1 MNISRRIAFALSAAA
16 LALSVG
22 SAAAQDKIRIGTE
35 GAYPPFNNLASDG
48 KLEGFDIDIA
58 RALCDEMKAECTF
71 VTQDWDGIIPAL
83 QANKFDAIVAS
94 MSITDERKQQVDF
107 TNPYYTNS
115 LIVMAPKDSAIA
127 APTAEALAGKVIG
140 AQGGTV
146 GADYVSEHFKDAE
159 LKPYPTQQELYL
171 DIGTGRVD
179 AAIGDVGVMSA
190 FLKTDDGACC
200 KQIGDPFYKE
210 DKIAIAVRKGDKD
223 LTDKLNAAIEGIRK
237 SGAYQ
242 KISEKY
248 FGSDIFE

>member
-1 MNISRRIAFALSAAA
+1 MNISRRIAFALTAAT
-16 LALSVG
+16 LALSAG
-22 SAAAQDKIRIGTE
+22 AASAQDKIRIGTE
-35 GAYPPFNNLASDG
+35 GAYPPFNNLTSDG

-127 APTAEALAGKVIG
+127 APTPEALAGKVIG

-146 GADYVSEHFKDAE
+146 GADYVSEHFKDSE

-179 AAIGDVGVMSA
+179 AAIGDVGVMGA
-190 FLKTDDGACC
+190 FLKSQDGACC
-200 KQIGDPFYKE
+200 KQIGDAFYKE

-223 LTDKLNAAIEGIRK
+223 LTDKLNAAIAAIRAN
-237 SGAYQ
+237 GAYKQ
-242 KISEKY
+242 ISEKY
-248 FGSDIFE
+248 FGTDIFE

>member
-1 MNISRRIAFALSAAA
+1 MKLSRSIMFALSAAA
-16 LALSVG
+16 VALSLG
-22 SAAAQDKIRIGTE
+22 TASAQDKIRIGTE

-58 RALCDEMKAECTF
+58 RALCDEMKADCEF
-71 VTQDWDGIIPAL
+71 ITQDWDGIIPAL
-83 QANKFDAIVAS
+83 QANKFDAIIAS

-115 LIVMAPKDSAIA
+115 LIIIAPKDSDIA

-146 GADYVSEHFKDAE
+146 GADYVSEHLKDAE

-171 DIGTGRVD
+171 DIDSGRVD
-179 AAIGDVGVMSA
+179 AAIGDVGVMGA

-200 KQIGDPFYKE
+200 KQIGDAFYKE
-210 DKIAIAVRKGDKD
+210 DKIAIAIRKGDQA
-223 LTDKLNAAIEGIRK
+223 LADKFNAALEGIRK
-237 SGAYQ
+237 SGVYQ
-242 KISEKY
+242 QISEKY
-248 FGSDIFE
+248 FGTDIFE